1 METGL
6 LAILNSLIENGI
18 LADATLFLIIISILV
33 YGFSFFIRPIYQKV
47 DKLGTPEQIKTE
59 INVEELSKKLD
70 KMTKVLDEIKE
81 FDRDSY
87 REINELKRDIEQIKQ
102 ILNQFQGHLMY
113 GRSSSFG
120 NRELK

>member
-6 LAILNSLIENGI
+6 LAILNSMIENGI

-33 YGFSFFIRPIYQKV
+33 YGFVYIIQPMAK
-47 DKLGTPEQIKTE
+47 KLEGLATIEQIKNE
-59 INVEELSKKLD
+59 VNIEELSKKLD
-70 KMTKVLDEIKE
+70 KMTQVLDEIKE

-113 GRSSSFG
+113 GRSNAFG

>member
-6 LAILNSLIENGI
+6 LAILNSMIENGI

-33 YGFSFFIRPIYQKV
+33 YGFVYIVQPMAK
-47 DKLGTPEQIKTE
+47 KLEGLATIEQIKHE
-59 INVEELSKKLD
+59 VNIEELSKKLD
-70 KMTKVLDEIKE
+70 KMTEVLDEIKE

-113 GRSSSFG
+113 GRSNSFG